1 MVDELVP
8 SATTWEGS
16 GLLAVGVESM
26 LAPSA
31 CVCVCWAPSAPQPNR
46 FATNERNATLLRR
59 EQLDARSRCLENGSL
74 KFVELLKRR
83 NGRGE

>member
-8 SATTWEGS
+8 WATTWEGS

-31 CVCVCWAPSAPQPNR
+31 CVCVCVGR
-46 FATNERNATLLRR
+46 HLRP
-59 EQLDARSRCLENGSL
+59 DPIDSL
-74 KFVELLKRR
+74 RMKGTRLCYEG
-83 NGRGE
+83 NSWTRGVAA